1 MNIEKKLVKKIQKDP
16 VYDLWWALASEP
28 ASIRSVA
35 TFMKAGSA
43 RRLFEME
50 ASQLQEEFGLSPK
63 AAGHIIYR
71 RNCWD
76 HEKALGDLNKH
87 GIRFIPYY
95 DPLYPKRLLQTQGYP
110 FALFVAGD
118 LPDEMRPAVALIGA
132 RECSEYGRQMAEYFG
147 EGLAK
152 AGVDVISG
160 MAFGID
166 GIGQRAALLAGG
178 RSYGVLGNGPNVCYP
193 SANRKLFRMLREQG
207 GLLSEYGPDVPAV
220 AWHFPARNRI
230 LAALSDLVLVVEAKE
245 KSGTLITVDMALDAG
260 RDVMVVPGRITDP
273 LSIGCNR
280 LWKTGASV
288 ACSVEDVLEMLKT
301 NGFSCA
307 IAEDEAQG
315 FEGSQGWLK
324 NKIHLERDEKLVYSC
339 LDLYA
344 RSAEEVLL
352 STKLPYQ
359 ELLRLLTEL
368 EFKGVIREVGKG
380 YYIRTATPDQCNG

>member
-1 MNIEKKLVKKIQKDP
+1 MNKEKKLVKKTQKDP
-16 VYDLWWALASEP
+16 IYDLWWALASEP
-28 ASIRSVA
+28 ASIRSVE

-43 RRLFEME
+43 KRLFEME

-76 HEKALGDLNKH
+76 HEKALEELDKD

-95 DPLYPKRLLQTQGYP
+95 DPAYPKRLLQTPGYP
-110 FALFVAGD
+110 FALFVTGN
-118 LPDEMRPAVALIGA
+118 LPDETRPAVGLIGA
-132 RECSEYGRQMAEYFG
+132 RECSEYGSRMAEYFG

-152 AGVDVISG
+152 AGVEVICG

-166 GIGQRAALLAGG
+166 GIGQSAALLAGG

-230 LAALSDLVLVVEAKE
+230 LAALCDLVLVVEAKE

-273 LSIGCNR
+273 LSLGCNR
-280 LWKTGASV
+280 LWKMGASV
-288 ACSVEDVLEMLKT
+288 ACCLEDVLEMLKT
-301 NGFSCA
+301 SGFSCVC
-307 IAEDEAQG
+307 AEDETAGSSGSMSAQ
-315 FEGSQGWLK
+315 K

-352 STKLPYQ
+352 STKLPYHD
-359 ELLRLLTEL
+359 LLRIMTQL

-380 YYIRTATPDQCNG
+380 YYVKTGTPDPGNG